1 MITKQTQE
9 IDMAITAAAV
19 KELRERT
26 GAGMMDCKKALTE
39 TNGDMEAAI
48 DLMRTSGAAKAAKKS
63 GRVAAE
69 GLVKVNVSEDGKTAT
84 ILEVNSETDFVTKG
98 DAFIGFVNELGD
110 LALKTKPENIEAF
123 LAQSME
129 NGNSMEKAREEIVA
143 STGENVTIRRVQ
155 TIEAGSGVLG
165 AYKHGERIAVLAVL
179 EGGDEQLAKD
189 VAMHIAASKPECVSE
204 DELSEELLER
214 EKAIFVEQARESGK
228 PDNIIEKM
236 IVGRMKKFVNE
247 VTLYGQAFVKD
258 PDTTVGKLVKANNA
272 SVKSFV
278 RFEVG
283 EGIEKK
289 EENFADEVMAQAK
302 GE

>member
-1 MITKQTQE
+1 
-9 IDMAITAAAV
+9 MAITAALV
-19 KELRERT
+19 KDLRERT
-26 GAGMMDCKKALTE
+26 GAGMMDCKRALTE

-69 GLVKVNVSEDGKTAT
+69 GLVKVNISDDNKTAT

-98 DAFIGFVNELGD
+98 DDFINFVNTLGE
-110 LALKTKPENIEAF
+110 LALKTKPADIEEF
-123 LAQSME
+123 LTQTLD
-129 NGNSMEKAREEIVA
+129 NGDSLDKAREDIVA
-143 STGENVTIRRVQ
+143 KVGENVSIRRVI
-155 TIEAGSGVLG
+155 TVTVDSGVIG

-179 EGGDEQLAKD
+179 EGGDEALAKD
-189 VAMHIAASKPECVSE
+189 IAMHVAATRPECVTE
-204 DELSEELLER
+204 DQLDAALLER

-236 IVGRMKKFVNE
+236 IGGRMKKFVNE

-258 PDTTVGKLVKANNA
+258 PDTTVGALTKANDA
-272 SVKSFV
+272 EVVSFI
-278 RFEVG
+278 RYEVG

-289 EENFADEVMAQAK
+289 EENFADEVAAQMK
-302 GE
+302 G